1 MTTLMFIVGLAAL
14 TAGAEML
21 VRGGSRIASALG
33 ISPLIV
39 GLTVVAF
46 GTSSPELAVGVE
58 AAWLGQADIV
68 MGNVVGSNIF
78 NVLFILG
85 LSALIVPLAVAQ
97 QLVRID
103 VPLLIACSIAL
114 ALMAL
119 DGEIGRVDAILLC
132 FAVAAYS
139 SFLVR
144 QARKERDPQII
155 SEYAASYPGSAARNW
170 MVNATLILLGLL
182 LLIFGANWLIDAAV
196 VFARQLGV
204 SELVIGLTVVAAG
217 TSLPEV
223 AASVVAA
230 VKGERDIAVGNAIG
244 SCIYNILLVL
254 GVTALVA
261 PASIAVAQS
270 VQNFDFPVMI
280 AVSIACLPIFFS
292 GYRIDRWEGA
302 IFLGYYFSYTAYVVM
317 KATAHDLLEPFST
330 TMLFFVLPLTQ
341 LTIVVLAARAWRA
354 VPKPQTR
361 QARS

>member
-21 VRGGSRIASALG
+21 VRGASRIASALG

-46 GTSSPELAVGVE
+46 GTSSPELAVGVD
-58 AAWLGQADIV
+58 AAWVGRADIV
-68 MGNVVGSNIF
+68 LGNVVGSNIF

-103 VPLLIACSIAL
+103 VPLLIGCSIAL

-119 DGEIGRVDAILLC
+119 DGEIGRVDATLLC
-132 FAVAAYS
+132 LGVVAYS
-139 SFLVR
+139 SFLVW

-155 SEYAASYPGSAARNW
+155 SEYAEAYPGSTAKHW
-170 MVNATLILLGLL
+170 LVNITLILLGLL
-182 LLIFGANWLIDAAV
+182 LLIFGANWLVDAAV

-230 VKGERDIAVGNAIG
+230 FKGERDIAVGNAIG
-244 SCIYNILLVL
+244 SSIYNILLVL

-261 PASIAVAQS
+261 PAGIAVAQS

-280 AVSIACLPIFFS
+280 AVSVACLPIFFS

-330 TMLFFVLPLTQ
+330 TMMFFVMPLTL
-341 LTIVVLAARAWRA
+341 LTVFVLVARAWRA
-354 VPKPQTR
+354 VPKPQT
-361 QARS
+361 